1 MLHCVKSKF
10 VVAANCRG
18 AKACTVEGQAIACD
32 HGAQNVAD
40 PCGSE
45 GDYECAADKK
55 AILKCG
61 GGKWAIDTKCGKQNC
76 ATVGKE
82 VGCR

>member
-1 MLHCVKSKF
+1 VKNKF
-10 VVAANCRG
+10 AVAANCRG
-18 AKACTVEGQAIACD
+18 AKACTVDNHKIDCD
-32 HGAQNVAD
+32 HGAQNVGD

-61 GGKWAIDTKCGKQNC
+61 GGKWASDTKCGKKNC
-76 ATVGKE
+76 TTSGNN
-82 VGCR
+82 VGCE